1 MVGVNSPHSKD
12 ACNAWREKVVRM
24 LLSNNTKLNFLSTNK
39 QTATEVLITQLEAEA
54 RSPQSALK
62 VIR

>member
-1 MVGVNSPHSKD
+1 MVGVNSPYSKD
-12 ACNAWREKVVRM
+12 ACNAWRKKVVRM

-39 QTATEVLITQLEAEA
+39 QTATEVLITQLEAGA